1 MAADGDSLLT
11 DRQAEVLRLREA
23 GMTQRAVADELGT
36 TASNV
41 SAVERAATR
50 NIEKA
55 RRTLE
60 QARMIRAPAAVETP
74 AGTPLDRLV
83 EDIYEAG
90 DAAGV
95 RIDFCEPELYGHLFS
110 HLSDALEDG
119 QLVEAVE
126 VGLTTDG
133 DVTVRS

>member
-1 MAADGDSLLT
+1 MAADGETLLT
-11 DRQAEVLRLREA
+11 DRQAEVLRLRES
-23 GMTQRAVADELGT
+23 GMTQQAVADELGT

-50 NIEKA
+50 NIERA

-60 QARMIRAPAAVETP
+60 QASMIRAPAAVEAP

-83 EDIYEAG
+83 EDVYEAG

-95 RIDFCEPELYGHLFS
+95 RVDFCEPELYGHLFA
-110 HLSDALEDG
+110 HLSEALEDG

-126 VGLTTDG
+126 VGLTSDG
-133 DVTVRS
+133 DVTVEP